1 MIKTIWPYGCI
12 SEEQIAFITPLTKGR
27 FALVDKAGNQSII
40 EQKVFNEL
48 KNKGF
53 TIKEV
58 KSKI

>member
-1 MIKTIWPYGCI
+1 MVKTIRPYGSI
-12 SEEQIAFITPLTKGR
+12 SEEQIVFITPLTKGR
-27 FALVDKAGNQSII
+27 FALVDKLGNQSII

-58 KSKI
+58 KSKV